1 MPCVASG
8 HTLDRAGLRGLSAA
22 SPRHLFRPSRCFENA
37 HWHQIRPDICVH
49 RSKRA
54 PQTAPSVMKAQPGRP
69 EASCLALPAAW
80 DPLLRTRR
88 FPSATFVP
96 GTGACM
102 WRGGLIPR
110 PAGSSGGAR
119 ELRATPHSS
128 GLAANSPPQRQSH
141 TSWQTLPSCL
151 PPLGLSFQT
160 FTAGTF
166 SGLGEKLNVH

>member
-69 EASCLALPAAW
+69 EASCLVLQAAW

-102 WRGGLIPR
+102 W
-110 PAGSSGGAR
+110 GGAHSQTSR
-119 ELRATPHSS
+119 ELRWGKGAPGH
-128 GLAANSPPQRQSH
+128 
-141 TSWQTLPSCL
+141 PSLLRPCCKL
-151 PPLGLSFQT
+151 PPAKAVTHQLADPAKLPPSFGPQ
-160 FTAGTF
+160 FPNLYRWNLLRAG
-166 SGLGEKLNVH
+166 